1 MMRKMTKI
9 GIGLFLAAFCMHSNS
24 FAQCD
29 LFDFYG
35 NPSSSPV
42 WYSCNGNDFT
52 LSIQSPHTIGAYTI
66 DWGDGSPIQNG
77 PGLVP
82 PNAVYHVYGATVD
95 IYTVTFT
102 ETSTGCTVTGTVVM
116 EEATNA
122 SIQIPVGGLTQ
133 ACAPQ
138 VMEFINSSTNT
149 STTTT
154 FIWNFGDGSPNETY
168 DYTNLGQTISHTY
181 EKGTVDCETVVT
193 LTAENNCNTV
203 QGGPSN
209 ATFNPIRIWDIDDAG
224 ITASETVLC
233 FPENTVTYTN
243 TTERNCLFQGNIYQ
257 RYEYWNFG
265 DYWGLG
271 YDSIIDWRAW
281 PPTFPHTI
289 SYPGLGTYTTTLLD
303 SNLCGID
310 VATITIQ
317 IVPPPTADA
326 SADVLSICEG
336 ETITFTN
343 SSSSSATDF
352 EWNFDDGTPPVYSGN
367 STVGHVFANEGTY
380 NVRLIAS
387 VGGVGGSCADT
398 AYVPITVLPAPEA
411 VIVVDNTAECDT
423 LTALFTDNSL
433 GTISSWSWD
442 FGNGNT
448 STAQNPP
455 AQSYTSPG
463 NYNVTLTVEA
473 PNLCKNT
480 DTQIV
485 TVYDSPVADFMVDD
499 VCIGSTGSF
508 LDLSTHAGGD
518 PITSWFWN
526 FGDGNTSTDA
536 NASHAYT
543 VSGTYTVSLT
553 VETATCTDTKSL
565 NINVQN
571 APVASFVPDVAS
583 GCAPLEV
590 NFTNF
595 SAGGNTYTWIFGDGS
610 GSAVEN
616 ATHTFNNFGN
626 ADSVYTVRLI
636 ARNTFGCTDTSQTTI
651 TVHPNAVSQF
661 QTFYTP
667 ACDADSA
674 IFLNNSINASSY
686 QWNFGDGS
694 PISTLANPKHLFTNT
709 GNTLTNYTI
718 TLIANTAFGCA
729 DTSTATISVYPQPS
743 FDFTLPVDSGCA
755 PFNVQ
760 FPVVGGAVA
769 YHWSFGDGAISIA
782 PNPSHTYAN
791 NTLIDRT
798 YTAQLVATSAFGCND
813 TATADIVV
821 HPNPITQFS
830 LDRTAGCSPLTVSI
844 ENQTILGDSLIW
856 SYGDGTTSDTMAV
869 SHSYE
874 FVNNTNSTIT
884 YTISLTAFTENGCS
898 RTFTRDVEVYP
909 NVVADYTH
917 PADGCSPLS
926 FTFDNNSVN
935 GNIYQWDLGNG
946 VVSLAAEPIGGYQN
960 TTLFPDTFDI
970 QLVATSIYGCE
981 DTTRSQIVIYPKP
994 NASIVPD
1001 RTTGCSPLDV
1011 VFQNNSSTADSYAWN
1026 YGDGTFSDTSAIVHA
1041 HTFVSTSTAPQFF
1054 DVSMV
1059 ASTDYGCTD
1068 TTGYQIT
1075 VYPDVI
1081 AGFTG
1086 NPLEGCSPL
1095 ATNFVNQSFGAATYF
1110 WNFGDG
1116 NEAYSPNPSHNFV
1129 NLTDTIQD
1137 YTVTMVA
1144 QSGFGC
1150 TDTSTISVKVHPN
1163 PNVSFVVAGIEGCF
1177 PAEFTFGNYSA
1188 GASTFHWVYGDGTN
1202 SGNGDSLHTHTYV
1215 NSGTE
1220 LATYTVSLTGTSDYG
1235 CEATTSLDIDVIP
1248 QIIADVVQPPG
1259 GCSPYTAEF
1268 VNNSVGAFTYYW
1280 ELGDNS
1286 WSVDAEPTHLYTNT
1300 NAEDSVYTVRF
1311 IASSLWGCGD
1321 TLEFDIPVVGQPQA
1335 AFVAAP
1341 SVQTFPNATVNVAN
1355 LSAANSTAEFAW
1367 LWGDG
1372 ATELS
1377 NDPSTPG
1384 SHTYETWGDYTI
1396 SLVVGNQVCNDTATQ
1411 DIRINPPH
1419 PIADFEG
1426 EGTGCMPLVVSFTN
1440 TSTYGVSYLW
1450 DFGDGTNS
1458 NLENPTH
1465 TYYQPGTYNVML
1477 TVTGPGGD
1485 VDIEIKTGVAVV
1497 HPRAEAYF
1505 TVNPPVITIPDQ
1517 VFFMN
1522 LSNNATEFTWD
1533 FGDGGTSD
1541 AFSPYHFY
1549 ETTGWHG
1556 VTLIAN
1562 NGFNCPDTFVVDQA
1576 VRGNVDTR
1584 IAFPNAFTP
1593 NPNGPSGG
1601 YWTVDDMFNND
1612 IFFPM
1617 YKGVEEFEMQIFN
1630 RWGELLFETRDI
1642 RQGWDG
1648 YYRGKICQQDVYVWR
1663 VKVSFQDG
1671 GDLTEMGDVTL
1682 IR

>member
-1 MMRKMTKI
+1 
-9 GIGLFLAAFCMHSNS
+9 
-24 FAQCD
+24 
-29 LFDFYG
+29 
-35 NPSSSPV
+35 
-42 WYSCNGNDFT
+42 
-52 LSIQSPHTIGAYTI
+52 
-66 DWGDGSPIQNG
+66 
-77 PGLVP
+77 
-82 PNAVYHVYGATVD
+82 
-95 IYTVTFT
+95 
-102 ETSTGCTVTGTVVM
+102 M

-181 EKGTVDCETVVT
+181 QQGTVDCETVVT

-224 ITASETVLC
+224 ITASETILC
-233 FPENTVTYTN
+233 FPDNEVTYTN

-281 PPTFPHTI
+281 PPTFPHTLE
-289 SYPGLGTYTTTLLD
+289 YPGIGSYTTTLLD

-317 IVPPPTADA
+317 IVPPPTAGA
-326 SADVLSICEG
+326 SANAASICEG

-352 EWNFDDGTPPVYSGN
+352 EWNFGDGTPPVYSGSN
-367 STVGHVFANEGTY
+367 TVDHVFSNFGNYT
-380 NVRLIAS
+380 VRLIAA
-387 VGGVGGSCADT
+387 VGGLSGGCADT

-411 VIVVDNTAECDT
+411 IISVDNTAACDT
-423 LTALFTDNSL
+423 LVATFTDSST
-433 GTISSWSWD
+433 GVISSYAWD

-448 STAQNPP
+448 SSAQNPP
-455 AQSYTSPG
+455 VQNYNSPG

-485 TVYDSPVADFMVDD
+485 RVYESPVADFMVDD
-499 VCIGSTGSF
+499 VCIGSIGSF

-518 PITSWFWN
+518 PITTWFWD
-526 FGDGNTSTDA
+526 FGDGATSVDT
-536 NASHAYT
+536 NATHAYT
-543 VSGTYTVSLT
+543 VPGPYVVSLT
-553 VETATCTDTKSL
+553 VETATCTDTKTL

-571 APVASFVPDVAS
+571 APTASFSPDIAA

-590 NFTNF
+590 DFTN
-595 SAGGNTYTWIFGDGS
+595 SSVGGNTFTWIFGDGS
-610 GSAVEN
+610 GSASVSPN
-616 ATHTFNNFGN
+616 HTFNNYGN
-626 ADSVYTVRLI
+626 VDSVYTVKLI
-636 ARNTFGCTDTSQTTI
+636 ARNAFGCTDTVQSNI

-667 ACDADSA
+667 ACNADSA
-674 IFLNNSINASSY
+674 IFLNNSLNASSFE
-686 QWNFGDGS
+686 WNFGDGS
-694 PISTLANPKHLFTNT
+694 PTTNVINPKHLFTNSN
-709 GNTLTNYTI
+709 NTLVNYTV
-718 TLIANTAFGCA
+718 TLIANTPFGCA
-729 DTSTATISVYPQPS
+729 DTSTTTISVYPQPN
-743 FDFTLPVDSGCA
+743 FDFTLDVDSGCA
-755 PFNVQ
+755 PFSVQ
-760 FPVVGGAVA
+760 FPVVSGAVA
-769 YHWSFGDGAISIA
+769 YYWTFGDGTISIA

-798 YTAQLVATSAFGCND
+798 YTVQLVATSAFGCND
-813 TATADIVV
+813 TTTADIVV

-830 LDRTAGCSPLTVSI
+830 VDRTAGCSPLTVSI
-844 ENQTILGDSLIW
+844 ENQTILGDSLVW
-856 SYGDGTTSDTMAV
+856 TYGDGATSDTMAV
-869 SHSYE
+869 IHGHE
-874 FVNNTNSTIT
+874 FVNNTNQTVT
-884 YTISLTAFTENGCS
+884 YTIGLNAFTANGCS
-898 RTFTRDVEVYP
+898 RSFTRNVEVYP
-909 NVVADYTH
+909 SVVASYTH
-917 PADGCSPLS
+917 PLEGCSPLS
-926 FTFDNNSVN
+926 FTFENNSLN

-946 VVSLAAEPIGGYQN
+946 VVSLADEPIGGYQN
-960 TTLFPDTFDI
+960 NTIFPDTFDI
-970 QLVATSIYGCE
+970 RLIATSIYGCE
-981 DTTRSQIVIYPKP
+981 DTARSQIVVYPKP

-1001 RTTGCSPLDV
+1001 RTTGCSPLQV

-1026 YGDGTFSDTSAIVHA
+1026 YGDGSISDTAAVIHS
-1041 HTFVSTSTAPQFF
+1041 HTFLSTSTAPQFF

-1059 ASTDYGCTD
+1059 ASTDFGCTD
-1068 TTGYQIT
+1068 TAAYEIT

-1081 AGFTG
+1081 AAFTG

-1095 ATNFVNQSFGAATYF
+1095 ATNFVNQSFGASTFF

-1116 NEAYSPNPSHNFV
+1116 SEAYSPNPAHNFV
-1129 NLTDTIQD
+1129 NLSDTIND

-1150 TDTSTISVKVHPN
+1150 TDTASIAVKVHPN
-1163 PNVSFVVAGIEGCF
+1163 PDISFAVAGIEGCF
-1177 PAEFTFGNYSA
+1177 PAEFTFGNYSR
-1188 GASTFHWVYGDGTN
+1188 GASTFNWVYGDGTN
-1202 SGNGDSLHTHTYV
+1202 SNNGDSLHTHTYV

-1220 LATYTVSLTGTSDYG
+1220 LATYSVTLNGTSDYG
-1235 CEATTSLDIDVIP
+1235 CTAAATVDVDVIP
-1248 QIIADVVQPPG
+1248 EIIADVVQPQG

-1280 ELGDNS
+1280 EFGDNTYS
-1286 WSVDAEPTHLYTNT
+1286 QDAEPTHFYTNA

-1321 TLEFDIPVVGQPQA
+1321 TLVFDIPVVGQPQA

-1341 SVQTFPNATVNVAN
+1341 SVQTFPAATVNVAN
-1355 LSAANSTAEFAW
+1355 LSAANSTAEFEW
-1367 LWGDG
+1367 VWGDG
-1372 ATELS
+1372 IIELS
-1377 NDPSTPG
+1377 DDPATPNA
-1384 SHTYETWGDYTI
+1384 HTYETWGEYTI
-1396 SLVVGNQVCNDTATQ
+1396 NLIVGNQVCNDTAKQ
-1411 DIRINPPH
+1411 DIRIEPPL

-1426 EGTGCMPLVVSFTN
+1426 EGIGCMPLVVSFTN
-1440 TSTYGVSYLW
+1440 TSTYGVTYLW

-1458 NLENPTH
+1458 NQVNPTH
-1465 TYYQPGTYNVML
+1465 TYYQSGTYNVML

-1485 VDIEIKTGVAVV
+1485 IDIKIKTSVAIV

-1517 VFFMN
+1517 VFFLN
-1522 LSNNATEFTWD
+1522 VSTDATIFTWN

-1541 AFSPYHFY
+1541 QFSPYHFY

-1562 NGFNCPDTFVVDQA
+1562 NEFNCPDTFVVDQA

-1593 NPNGPSGG
+1593 NPNGPNGG

-1630 RWGELLFETRDI
+1630 RWGELLFESKDV

-1648 YYRGKICQQDVYVWR
+1648 YYRGMICQQDVYVWR
-1663 VKVSFQDG
+1663 VKVTFQDG